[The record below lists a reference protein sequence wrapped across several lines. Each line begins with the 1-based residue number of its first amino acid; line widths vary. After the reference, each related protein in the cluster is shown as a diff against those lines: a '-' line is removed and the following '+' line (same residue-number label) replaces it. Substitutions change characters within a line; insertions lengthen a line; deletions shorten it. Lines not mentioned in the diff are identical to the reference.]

1 MLGVTTSGSRCSMTI
16 ELTPPLPLP
25 PSFAPFLFPSSSP
38 CSSSTFIYCTSLDV
52 DPSFSSSALVV
63 VAVDPSSPRSR
74 LALTQVSIVPRGV
87 GALGYAQYLPKE
99 RYLYTTEQLVDRMC
113 MTLGGRVAE
122 EIFFKRITTGA
133 QDDLQKVTRMAM
145 EVIANCAS
153 CSLSFSRAATSARR
167 TGADL
172 ALLPLSLTP
181 SLLPSLISP
190 LPPRL
195 HRSRT
200 QTA

>member
-1 MLGVTTSGSRCSMTI
+1 M
-16 ELTPPLPLP
+16 
-25 PSFAPFLFPSSSP
+25 
-38 CSSSTFIYCTSLDV
+38 
-52 DPSFSSSALVV
+52 
-63 VAVDPSSPRSR
+63 
-74 LALTQVSIVPRGV
+74 QVSIVPRGV

-153 CSLSFSRAATSARR
+153 LSLS
-167 TGADL
+167 
-172 ALLPLSLTP
+172 LSLSVSVGGP
-181 SLLPSLISP
+181 VDC
-190 LPPRL
+190 
-195 HRSRT
+195 RSEN
-200 QTA
+200 